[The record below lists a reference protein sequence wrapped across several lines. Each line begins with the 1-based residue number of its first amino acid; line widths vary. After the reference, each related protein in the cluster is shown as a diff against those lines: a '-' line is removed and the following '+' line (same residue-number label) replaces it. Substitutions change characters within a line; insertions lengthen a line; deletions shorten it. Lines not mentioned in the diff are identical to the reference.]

1 MFADF
6 DGFVIL
12 SHAVVCE
19 QKMEASASMS
29 CRQGSDLRLSWASV
43 PKSSLISSGGSKDQ
57 LLISSDFSFLAI
69 LSTEP
74 ANSGCRF
81 PGKAV

>member
-1 MFADF
+1 MFIGF

-29 CRQGSDLRLSWASV
+29 GRQGSDLRLSWASI
-43 PKSSLISSGGSKDQ
+43 PKSSLISTEDSKD
-57 LLISSDFSFLAI
+57 I
-69 LSTEP
+69 
-74 ANSGCRF
+74 NC
-81 PGKAV
+81 